1 MQAMHLT
8 CDEKQ
13 ALLAREQ
20 REFLLAQYYPYY
32 AADFGRCHALG
43 CPMYL
48 AVVDEAEGIWV
59 SSGLA
64 QRPGPAS
71 CVCEHPSAR
80 GPGLPRPGLRL
91 LRTACPAAAASCPCS
106 RACRRGR
113 RAATATLPACPA
125 HGPAAHRLHRC
136 VAPPPVLDRPGRA
149 DGRLEAGR
157 RGCLAQRAGRNGGG
171 SPVLGAP
178 PGDHAARHLC
188 GEQPCARW
196 TTRAG
201 ARSCRPPPQT
211 VSLTSPPAA
220 AALAV
225 PRRAPGTHVP
235 NDLGSDRVCAPAAQP
250 GGQGVCA
257 RRGVGGVGAGQQQ
270 RESL

>member
-1 MQAMHLT
+1 MHLT

-32 AADFGRCHALG
+32 AAEFGRCHALG

-91 LRTACPAAAASCPCS
+91 LRTACPAAAASP
-106 RACRRGR
+106 ALAHG
-113 RAATATLPACPA
+113 RAA
-125 HGPAAHRLHRC
+125 
-136 VAPPPVLDRPGRA
+136 
-149 DGRLEAGR
+149 
-157 RGCLAQRAGRNGGG
+157 
-171 SPVLGAP
+171 
-178 PGDHAARHLC
+178 
-188 GEQPCARW
+188 
-196 TTRAG
+196 
-201 ARSCRPPPQT
+201 
-211 VSLTSPPAA
+211 AA
-220 AALAV
+220 AALPPPPCLPVQLTGPPPTAS
-225 PRRAPGTHVP
+225 T
-235 NDLGSDRVCAPAAQP
+235 AA
-250 GGQGVCA
+250 
-257 RRGVGGVGAGQQQ
+257 
-270 RESL
+270 